1 MSTKTTKAAS
11 TRSSAAA
18 DPVETTQT
26 VEAAGS
32 ASDATTPADVPQT
45 SLTAPND
52 RTSKVFRIG
61 RQTNLSD
68 EDTETA
74 VQDIV
79 SKDIVRTYPASEKA
93 FADPSIPGQRLCLVS
108 FVPSVDATPD
118 KDGIYGM
125 IKVRGSY
132 ETEDEADARSEM
144 LIRTIDSYHKIQ
156 MTYVGKPFPATTSS
170 RWAAET
176 TDIDLKKK
184 CTEVI
189 SKDIKRQR
197 MEEKKE
203 IEEIKDR
210 EKKLMEDVEKDFDPY
225 ERYIELRV
233 KKAQLAWTYLETQKK
248 MDEMKQS
255 IIKTREEIA
264 ELDEENPAYLT
275 TYREKYMSAR
285 RDAGLKDDDASF
297 LSYLGD
303 EDEKELNF

>member
-1 MSTKTTKAAS
+1 MTKTTK
-11 TRSSAAA
+11 TTKTAAA
-18 DPVETTQT
+18 AAAEPVETSQT
-26 VEAAGS
+26 VEEAAGAGS
-32 ASDATTPADVPQT
+32 TASTASITPDVPQT

-52 RTSKVFRIG
+52 RTSNTFRIG
-61 RQTNLSD
+61 RQTNLSS
-68 EDTETA
+68 EDTATA
-74 VQDIV
+74 MQDIV
-79 SKDIVRTYPASEKA
+79 SKDIIRTYPASEKA

-132 ETEDEADARSEM
+132 ETEDEADERSEM
-144 LIRTIDSYHKIQ
+144 LIRTVDSYHKIQ
-156 MTYVGKPFPATTSS
+156 MAYVGKPFPATTSS

-197 MEEKKE
+197 MEEKRE

-233 KKAQLAWTYLETQKK
+233 KKAQLAWTYLETQKRW
-248 MDEMKQS
+248 M
-255 IIKTREEIA
+255 R
-264 ELDEENPAYLT
+264 
-275 TYREKYMSAR
+275 
-285 RDAGLKDDDASF
+285 
-297 LSYLGD
+297 
-303 EDEKELNF
+303 

>member
-1 MSTKTTKAAS
+1 MSTNPTD
-11 TRSSAAA
+11 SSS
-18 DPVETTQT
+18 Q
-26 VEAAGS
+26 
-32 ASDATTPADVPQT
+32 DVPQS

-52 RTSKVFRIG
+52 RTDKMFRIG
-61 RQTNLSD
+61 RQDDLSREQTTD
-68 EDTETA
+68 AMNDLL
-74 VQDIV
+74 
-79 SKDIVRTYPASEKA
+79 SKDVVRNYPASEKA

-118 KDGIYGM
+118 KDGVYGM

-132 ETEDEADARSEM
+132 ETEDEADARAET
-144 LIRTIDSYHKIQ
+144 LIRTVDSYHKIF
-156 MTYVGKPFPATTSS
+156 TAFVGKPFPATTSS
-170 RWAAET
+170 RWSADTNEI
-176 TDIDLKKK
+176 DIKKK
-184 CTEVI
+184 VTEVI
-189 SKDIKRQR
+189 SKDIKKQRQ
-197 MEEKKE
+197 EEKKE
-203 IEEIKDR
+203 IEEIKER

-264 ELDEENPAYLT
+264 ELDEENPDYLSS
-275 TYREKYMSAR
+275 YREKYMNAR

-303 EDEKELNF
+303 EDEKELDF

>member
-1 MSTKTTKAAS
+1 MSTNLTD
-11 TRSSAAA
+11 SSS
-18 DPVETTQT
+18 Q
-26 VEAAGS
+26 
-32 ASDATTPADVPQT
+32 DVPQS

-52 RTSKVFRIG
+52 RTDKMFRIG
-61 RQTNLSD
+61 RQDDLTREQTTDAMNDLL
-68 EDTETA
+68 
-74 VQDIV
+74 
-79 SKDIVRTYPASEKA
+79 SKDVVRNYPTSEKA

-118 KDGIYGM
+118 KDGVYGM

-132 ETEDEADARSEM
+132 ETEDEADARAET
-144 LIRTIDSYHKIQ
+144 LIRTVDSYHKIF
-156 MTYVGKPFPATTSS
+156 TAFVGKPFPATTSS
-170 RWAAET
+170 RWSADTNEI
-176 TDIDLKKK
+176 DIKKK
-184 CTEVI
+184 VTEVI
-189 SKDIKRQR
+189 SKDIKKQRQ
-197 MEEKKE
+197 EEKKE
-203 IEEIKDR
+203 IEEIKER

-264 ELDEENPAYLT
+264 ELDEENPDYLSS
-275 TYREKYMSAR
+275 YREKYMNAR

-303 EDEKELNF
+303 EDEKELDF

>member
-1 MSTKTTKAAS
+1 MSTNPTD
-11 TRSSAAA
+11 SSS
-18 DPVETTQT
+18 Q
-26 VEAAGS
+26 
-32 ASDATTPADVPQT
+32 DVPKS

-52 RTSKVFRIG
+52 RTDKMFRIG
-61 RQTNLSD
+61 RQDDLSREQTTD
-68 EDTETA
+68 AMNDLL
-74 VQDIV
+74 
-79 SKDIVRTYPASEKA
+79 SKDVVRNYPASEKA

-118 KDGIYGM
+118 KDGVYGM

-132 ETEDEADARSEM
+132 ETEDEADARAET
-144 LIRTIDSYHKIQ
+144 LIRTVDSYHKIF
-156 MTYVGKPFPATTSS
+156 TAFVGKPFPATTSS
-170 RWAAET
+170 RWSADTNEI
-176 TDIDLKKK
+176 DIKKK
-184 CTEVI
+184 VTEVI
-189 SKDIKRQR
+189 SKDIKKQRQ
-197 MEEKKE
+197 EEKKE
-203 IEEIKDR
+203 IEEIKER

-264 ELDEENPAYLT
+264 ELDEENPDYLSS
-275 TYREKYMSAR
+275 YREKYMSAR

-303 EDEKELNF
+303 EDEKELDF

>member
-1 MSTKTTKAAS
+1 MSTNLTD
-11 TRSSAAA
+11 SSS
-18 DPVETTQT
+18 Q
-26 VEAAGS
+26 
-32 ASDATTPADVPQT
+32 DVPQS

-52 RTSKVFRIG
+52 RTDKMFRIG
-61 RQTNLSD
+61 RQDDLSREQTTD
-68 EDTETA
+68 AMNDLL
-74 VQDIV
+74 
-79 SKDIVRTYPASEKA
+79 SKDVVRNYPASEKA

-118 KDGIYGM
+118 KDGVYGM

-132 ETEDEADARSEM
+132 ETEDEADARAET
-144 LIRTIDSYHKIQ
+144 LIRTVDSYHKIF
-156 MTYVGKPFPATTSS
+156 TAFVGKPFPATTSS
-170 RWAAET
+170 RWSADTNEI
-176 TDIDLKKK
+176 DIKKK
-184 CTEVI
+184 VTEVI
-189 SKDIKRQR
+189 SKDIKKQRQ
-197 MEEKKE
+197 EEKKE
-203 IEEIKDR
+203 IEEIKER

-264 ELDEENPAYLT
+264 ELDEENPDYLSS
-275 TYREKYMSAR
+275 YREKYMSAR

-303 EDEKELNF
+303 EDEKELDF

>member
-1 MSTKTTKAAS
+1 MSTNPTD
-11 TRSSAAA
+11 SSS
-18 DPVETTQT
+18 Q
-26 VEAAGS
+26 
-32 ASDATTPADVPQT
+32 DVPQS

-52 RTSKVFRIG
+52 RTDKMFRIG
-61 RQTNLSD
+61 RQDDLSREQTTD
-68 EDTETA
+68 AMNDLLT
-74 VQDIV
+74 
-79 SKDIVRTYPASEKA
+79 KDVVRNYPASEKA

-118 KDGIYGM
+118 KDGVYGM

-132 ETEDEADARSEM
+132 ETEDEADARAET
-144 LIRTIDSYHKIQ
+144 LIRTVDSYHKIF
-156 MTYVGKPFPATTSS
+156 TAFVGKPFPATTSS
-170 RWAAET
+170 RWSADTNEI
-176 TDIDLKKK
+176 DIKKK
-184 CTEVI
+184 VTEVI
-189 SKDIKRQR
+189 SKDIKKQRQ
-197 MEEKKE
+197 EEKKE
-203 IEEIKDR
+203 IEEIKER

-264 ELDEENPAYLT
+264 ELDEENPDYLSS
-275 TYREKYMSAR
+275 YREKYMSAR

-303 EDEKELNF
+303 EDEKELDF

>member
-1 MSTKTTKAAS
+1 MSTNPTD
-11 TRSSAAA
+11 SSS
-18 DPVETTQT
+18 Q
-26 VEAAGS
+26 
-32 ASDATTPADVPQT
+32 DVPQS

-52 RTSKVFRIG
+52 RTDKMFRIG
-61 RQTNLSD
+61 RQDDLTREQTTDAMNDLL
-68 EDTETA
+68 
-74 VQDIV
+74 
-79 SKDIVRTYPASEKA
+79 SKDVVRNYPTSEKA

-118 KDGIYGM
+118 KDGVYGM

-132 ETEDEADARSEM
+132 ETEDEADARAET
-144 LIRTIDSYHKIQ
+144 LIRTVDSYHKIF
-156 MTYVGKPFPATTSS
+156 TAFVGKPFPATTSS
-170 RWAAET
+170 RWSADTNEI
-176 TDIDLKKK
+176 DIKKK
-184 CTEVI
+184 VTEVI
-189 SKDIKRQR
+189 SKDIKKQRQ
-197 MEEKKE
+197 EEKKE
-203 IEEIKDR
+203 IEEIKER

-264 ELDEENPAYLT
+264 ELDEENPDYLSS
-275 TYREKYMSAR
+275 YREKYMNAR

-303 EDEKELNF
+303 EDEKELDF

>member
-1 MSTKTTKAAS
+1 MSTNPTD
-11 TRSSAAA
+11 SSS
-18 DPVETTQT
+18 Q
-26 VEAAGS
+26 
-32 ASDATTPADVPQT
+32 DVPQS

-52 RTSKVFRIG
+52 RTDKMFRIG
-61 RQTNLSD
+61 RQDDLTREQTTDAMNDLL
-68 EDTETA
+68 
-74 VQDIV
+74 
-79 SKDIVRTYPASEKA
+79 SKDVVRNYPTSEKA

-118 KDGIYGM
+118 KDGVYGM

-132 ETEDEADARSEM
+132 ETEDEADARAET
-144 LIRTIDSYHKIQ
+144 LIRTVDSYHKIF
-156 MTYVGKPFPATTSS
+156 TAFVGKPFPATTSS
-170 RWAAET
+170 RWSADTNEI
-176 TDIDLKKK
+176 DIKKK
-184 CTEVI
+184 VTEVI
-189 SKDIKRQR
+189 SKDIKKQRQ
-197 MEEKKE
+197 EEKKE
-203 IEEIKDR
+203 IEEIKER

-264 ELDEENPAYLT
+264 ELDDENPDYLSS
-275 TYREKYMSAR
+275 YREKYMNAR

-303 EDEKELNF
+303 EDEKELDF